1 MLRGFLF
8 GSAALL
14 AFAGGA
20 AAADLPTAKPAPP
33 PPAPVWN
40 WSGIYA
46 GVDGGFGW
54 GDASWG
60 FPISQFFANVAGQGF
75 SSDPTGG
82 LLGGHIGINQ
92 QFGSF
97 VVGLEGAAEWADL
110 TRNQVGVV
118 SPAYPSDAYTTK
130 FTDIES
136 VTGRLGYA
144 VTNWLFYGKAGVA
157 TSNLD
162 FNALSGPPV
171 AGVAAQRSFRLWGPT
186 VGAGVEY
193 MWTTNIVLGLEYDY
207 SHFNRGAFATT
218 GACTVAATCGT
229 DAPLVTVSGSS
240 VDLQSLLARI
250 SYKF

>member
-1 MLRGFLF
+1 MLRALLF
-8 GSAALL
+8 GSATLL
-14 AFAGGA
+14 AFGGVA

-46 GVDGGFGW
+46 GVDGGIGW

-60 FPISQFFANVAGQGF
+60 FPVSQFFATAAGQGF
-75 SSDPTGG
+75 SSGPTGG
-82 LLGGHIGINQ
+82 LLGGHIGINE

-97 VVGLEGAAEWADL
+97 VVGLEGAADWADL
-110 TRNQVGVV
+110 TQTQVGPVT
-118 SPAYPSDAYTTK
+118 PTYPSDAYRTK

-136 VTGRLGYA
+136 ATGRLGYA
-144 VTNWLFYGKAGVA
+144 ATNWLFYGKAGVA
-157 TSNLD
+157 TANLD
-162 FNALSGPPV
+162 FNVLSGPPV
-171 AGVAAQRSFRLWGPT
+171 AGVTAQKSFRLWGPT

-207 SHFNRGAFATT
+207 SHFNRDAFTTT
-218 GACTVAATCGT
+218 GACTAAATCGVN
-229 DAPLVTVSGSS
+229 APLVTVSGSS
-240 VDLQSLLARI
+240 VEVQSLLARI